1 MGGGEVVDMTVT
13 SDTRFLTPERVAEL
27 TQLCTATIR
36 RLCASGKIEAYKLAG
51 QWRIPE
57 RAYLAWVQSGEPEP
71 GVMRPKQPPKM
82 APPASRWQLRA
93 IEGGR
98 R

>member
-1 MGGGEVVDMTVT
+1 MQHRNLHSGKPVSGG
-13 SDTRFLTPERVAEL
+13 FLTPEQVAEQ

-36 RLCASGKIEAYKLAG
+36 RLCASREIAATKLAG

-57 RAYLAWVQSGEPEP
+57 DAYLAWVKAGEPDP
-71 GVMRPKQPPKM
+71 GVMRPQPKPKM
-82 APPASRWQLRA
+82 ASPASRWQLRA

-98 R
+98 

>member
-1 MGGGEVVDMTVT
+1 MSG
-13 SDTRFLTPERVAEL
+13 RFLTPEQVAEN

-36 RLCASGKIEAYKLAG
+36 RLCARGDIRATKLAG

-57 RAYLAWVQSGEPEP
+57 DAYMEWVASGEPEP
-71 GVMRPKQPPKM
+71 GVSRPQQQPRM